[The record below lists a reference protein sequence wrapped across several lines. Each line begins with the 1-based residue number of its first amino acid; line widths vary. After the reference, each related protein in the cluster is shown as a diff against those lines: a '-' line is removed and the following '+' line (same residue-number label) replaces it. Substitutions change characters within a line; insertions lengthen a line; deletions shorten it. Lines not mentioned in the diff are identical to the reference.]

1 MSLNDLYIL
10 ILHNNK
16 KVTKKIGKL
25 GDFIFLPGYYFYI
38 GSARKNL
45 DKRIERH
52 IRKEKRLHW
61 HIDYLTTDFNI
72 ITVVAFSQVSFSE
85 CELANTVRERFG
97 FSEPIKGFG
106 SSDCRCNTHLFFKNR
121 K

>member
-1 MSLNDLYIL
+1 MNNLYIL

-25 GDFIFLPGYYFYI
+25 GDFIFLPGYYLYI
-38 GSARKNL
+38 GSAKKNL

-52 IRKEKRLHW
+52 IRKEKKLHW
-61 HIDYLTTDFNI
+61 HIDYLTTDFYMI
-72 ITVVAFSQVSFSE
+72 KVVAFSNVVFSE
-85 CELANTVRERFG
+85 CELAQSIKEEFDLI
-97 FSEPIKGFG
+97 EPIKGFG
-106 SSDCRCNTHLFFKNR
+106 ASDCRCNTHLFFKNR